1 MSHRMFK
8 SLAVVMVL
16 GIAAIASSQNA
27 NAGRG
32 TRNFIY
38 GTIAGVAGVAAIDS
52 LSRRRYYNRGYYYDD
67 DPYYYDRPYYRPYY
81 RTYYRPRY
89 RRYYAPHRVYRERP
103 RAWSPAWYRYCASK
117 YRTFRRSDGTFQPY
131 KGGRRLCR

>member
-1 MSHRMFK
+1 MKNRFAK
-8 SLAVVMVL
+8 GL
-16 GIAAIASSQNA
+16 AIAVIVGTAAVSFSQDA
-27 NAGRG
+27 FAGRG

-38 GTIAGVAGVAAIDS
+38 GTIAGVAGLAAIDS
-52 LSRRRYYNRGYYYDD
+52 LSRGRYYNRGYGYYN

-89 RRYYAPHRVYRERP
+89 RTYYAPRRVYRERP
-103 RAWSPAWYRYCASK
+103 RAWSPAWYRYCANK

-131 KGGRRLCR
+131 SGGRRLCR